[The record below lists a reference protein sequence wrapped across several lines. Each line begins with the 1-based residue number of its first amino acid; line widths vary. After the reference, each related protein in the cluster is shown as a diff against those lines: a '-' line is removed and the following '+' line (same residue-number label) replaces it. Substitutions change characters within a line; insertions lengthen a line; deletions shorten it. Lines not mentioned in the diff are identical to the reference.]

1 MKKDNSWNSLK
12 QSIMDGIQSSVE
24 QAEKLTRLG
33 KLKLDLVNLRQ
44 GLERVLLKLGT
55 RTYELL
61 SEEKLDQ
68 LGQDEEIVEYRAQAD
83 EIYGQIATLQ
93 ADRDEMK
100 KNPESAVEGNEDDH
114 EFV

>member
-1 MKKDNSWNSLK
+1 MKKDSSWNSLK

-24 QAEKLTRLG
+24 QAEKLSRLG

-61 SEEKLDQ
+61 SEEKPGQ
-68 LGQDEEIVEYRAQAD
+68 LEKDEEIVEYRAQAD

-93 ADRDEMK
+93 SERDEMK
-100 KNPESAVEGNEDDH
+100 KNPESAVEGSEDDH